1 MRVERDKAVTGP
13 LSVRVSQLCISV
25 TKMPMNYLIPET
37 TLPVVSRVESD
48 GAELPIT
55 AAKKPRTP
63 MTALTGFHSVQTP
76 ARDERLPL
84 GVGLPS
90 LLNPLWKCLHRDS
103 LTDTPEENLA
113 SLLADSKPI
122 QGDNQRHPTDHPEG
136 WISKHEFM
144 FEFESLCSVYITE
157 HGNP

>member
-1 MRVERDKAVTGP
+1 
-13 LSVRVSQLCISV
+13 
-25 TKMPMNYLIPET
+25 
-37 TLPVVSRVESD
+37 
-48 GAELPIT
+48 
-55 AAKKPRTP
+55 
-63 MTALTGFHSVQTP
+63 MTALTGLLLFPFHSVQTP

-103 LTDTPEENLA
+103 LTDTPEENLT

-122 QGDNQRHPTDHPEG
+122 QGDNQHHPTDHPQG
-136 WISKHEFM
+136 WISKHKFM

-157 HGNP
+157 HSKP